1 MGVLSAHRKEE
12 DMLPGE
18 KKYPHIFSPVQIG
31 KLWSKNRI
39 KYASTETNFNYS
51 DGFVSEKELAYI
63 EAHARGGSGI
73 VTTQGASTDPR
84 GEGQGYVGMMGIWDD
99 KFIPGLKRM
108 ADVIHQGDALACL
121 QLMHCG
127 RVGGINLPY
136 TVGPSAIP
144 QRLRR
149 FRPQRKMSVP
159 EIEECIQEHVDGARR
174 AVTAGYDIIEISGIV
189 GYLISNFI
197 SKFTNWRSDEY
208 GGDINGRGA
217 FMRKIIEGICKE
229 VGPDIAVGI
238 RLCGWEMLDDVEGNP
253 EEESL
258 ESIKIAEAA
267 GCDYISVTVGWQ
279 ESLGSVISRDI
290 PMGKWLYVAEQTKK
304 AVKIPVSMAYRL
316 FVPEIPEKAIAEG
329 KLDIWEMC
337 RPQIADPALPNKIMW
352 DRQEEI
358 IPCIACQVCLAR
370 LFRDAPVTCTV
381 RPSCGHEG
389 EPEWG
394 YSGFDK
400 VENERKII
408 VAGAGIAGL
417 QAARIAAEKGHDVIV
432 YEKTDHIG
440 GQWYYASRNPWG
452 EDSGKY
458 WDDQE
463 FMRWINHMKTQCDK
477 FGVKFVLNT
486 PVTKELLDREKP
498 GSFVIATGAVPE
510 VPDIPGADKPRVL
523 SMFDVFL
530 SRVELGKNVVILGG
544 SGAAISLGLFVIGKM
559 EKEGIKDYGI
569 AMIDPAPRFGWDVNP
584 SYIWRYRLRLKQAQ
598 VQQLT
603 YGQVKEITDKGV
615 VADWTIVDRKTKERQ
630 EFKNQLVPADTVILA
645 KLVPN
650 KELGYGSFKGDT
662 AMIGDCVWVRRGF
675 DAIQDGY
682 RLGMRF

>member
-1 MGVLSAHRKEE
+1 
-12 DMLPGE
+12 MLPGE
-18 KKYPHIFSPVQIG
+18 KKYPNIFSPIKIG
-31 KLWSKNRI
+31 KFWAKNRI

-73 VTTQGASTDPR
+73 VTTQGAYTDPR

-99 KFIPGLKRM
+99 KFIPGLKKM
-108 ADVIHQGDALACL
+108 ADVVHQGDALACL

-136 TVGPSAIP
+136 TVGPSAIK

-149 FRPQRKMSVP
+149 FRPQRKMSIP
-159 EIEECIQEHVDGARR
+159 EVEECIQEHVDGARR
-174 AVTAGYDIIEISGIV
+174 AVEAGYEIIEISGIV

-208 GGDINGRGA
+208 GGDIQGRSA
-217 FMRKIIEGICKE
+217 FMRKIVEGIRKE
-229 VGPDIAVGI
+229 IGPDIALGI
-238 RLCGWEMLDDVEGNP
+238 RLCGWEMLDDVEGNT

-290 PMGKWLYVAEQTKK
+290 PMGKWLYVAEKTKK

-337 RPQIADPALPNKIMW
+337 RPQIADPALPNKIKW
-352 DRQEEI
+352 DRQEDI

-389 EPEWG
+389 EREWG
-394 YSGFDK
+394 YYGFPK
-400 VENERKII
+400 AEVKRKII

-417 QAARIAAEKGHDVIV
+417 QAACIAAEKGHEVTV
-432 YEKTDHIG
+432 YEKTGHIG
-440 GQWYYASRNPWG
+440 GQWNYASRNPWG
-452 EDSGKY
+452 ERSNKY

-463 FMRWINHMKTQCDK
+463 FMRWINNMKARCDRS
-477 FGVKFVLNT
+477 GVKFVLKT
-486 PVTKELLDREKP
+486 PVTKELVEKEKP
-498 GSFVIATGAVPE
+498 NSLVIATGAVPE
-510 VPDIPGADKPRVL
+510 VPDIPGADKPHVV
-523 SMFDVFL
+523 SMFDVFTGKAK
-530 SRVELGKNVVILGG
+530 LGKNVVILGG
-544 SGAAISLGLFVIGKM
+544 SGAAISLTLFVVGKM
-559 EKEGIKDYGI
+559 EKEKIKDYNL

-584 SYIWRYRLRLKQAQ
+584 SYIWRYRLRLRQAK

-603 YGQVKEITDKGV
+603 YGQVKKITDKGV
-615 VADWTIVDRKTKERQ
+615 VADWTIVERKTKEKKQ
-630 EFKNQLVPADTVILA
+630 FKNQTVPADTVILA
-645 KLVPN
+645 RLVPN
-650 KELGYGSFKGDT
+650 KELGYGSFKADT

>member
-1 MGVLSAHRKEE
+1 
-12 DMLPGE
+12 
-18 KKYPHIFSPVQIG
+18 
-31 KLWSKNRI
+31 
-39 KYASTETNFNYS
+39 
-51 DGFVSEKELAYI
+51 
-63 EAHARGGSGI
+63 
-73 VTTQGASTDPR
+73 
-84 GEGQGYVGMMGIWDD
+84 MMGIWDD
-99 KFIPGLKRM
+99 KFIPGLKKM
-108 ADVIHQGDALACL
+108 ADVIHKGDTLACL

-149 FRPQRKMSVP
+149 FRPQRKMSIP
-159 EIEECIQEHVDGARR
+159 EVEECIQEHIDGARR
-174 AVTAGYDIIEISGIV
+174 AAEAGYDIIEISGIV
-189 GYLISNFI
+189 GYLISNFV
-197 SKFTNWRSDEY
+197 SKYINWRSDEY
-208 GGDINGRGA
+208 GGDIHGRCT
-217 FMRKIIEGICKE
+217 FMRKIIEGIRE
-229 VGPDIAVGI
+229 EIDPDIPIGI
-238 RLCGWEMLDDVEGNP
+238 RLCAWEMLDDREGNT

-290 PMGKWLYVAEQTKK
+290 PMGKWLYIAERTKK

-316 FVPEIPEKAIAEG
+316 FVPEIPENAIAEG

-352 DRQEEI
+352 DRQEDI

-389 EPEWG
+389 EREWG
-394 YSGFDK
+394 YYGFPK
-400 VENERKII
+400 VEKRRKIMI
-408 VAGAGIAGL
+408 AGSGVAGL
-417 QAARIAAEKGHDVIV
+417 QAASIAAEKGHEVTV

-452 EDSGKY
+452 EGSGKY
-458 WDDQE
+458 WDDEE
-463 FMRWINHMKTQCDK
+463 FMRWVDHVKAQCDK
-477 FGVKFVLNT
+477 FGVKFVFKT
-486 PVTKELLDREKP
+486 SVTKELLEEEKP
-498 GSFVIATGAVPE
+498 DSLIIATGAVPE
-510 VPDIPGADKPRVL
+510 VPDIPGAAKPHVV
-523 SMFDVFL
+523 SMFDVFTGKAKP
-530 SRVELGKNVVILGG
+530 GKNVVILGG
-544 SGAAISLGLFVIGKM
+544 SGAAISLTLFLIDKK
-559 EKEGIKDYGI
+559 EKEGIKDASI

-584 SYIWRYRLRLKQAQ
+584 SYIWRYRLRLKQAK

-603 YGQVKEITDKGV
+603 YGKVKEITDNGV
-615 VADWTIVDRKTKERQ
+615 VADWTIVDRKTKEKQ
-630 EFKNQLVPADTVILA
+630 EFKNQTVPADTVILA
-645 KLVPN
+645 RLIPN